1 MCTHTTSPANSLA
14 AWSPIR
20 FNLNCYAPSNMR
32 LNTRHDLDHASQ
44 MNMLKTELGFSLSI
58 YLHPPK
64 AQTLPSGLKIFTT
77 RETDPSSKALSL
89 SLHLGNSCSNELN
102 QTSDIAEDLDRGHDL
117 LATKLSSLFIF
128 FCSIR
133 IIWTSSTSY
142 AGSFSC
148 SQKETEFPQLISCFP
163 SLYTPSIL
171 DQLSL
176 LL

>member
-1 MCTHTTSPANSLA
+1 
-14 AWSPIR
+14 
-20 FNLNCYAPSNMR
+20 MR

-133 IIWTSSTSY
+133 II
-142 AGSFSC
+142 
-148 SQKETEFPQLISCFP
+148 
-163 SLYTPSIL
+163 
-171 DQLSL
+171 
-176 LL
+176 